1 MVTNVSMCAY
11 VYVCV
16 ADEQGY
22 TLRDAEAEVLFGFS
36 LEESL
41 KRANSVPLFKVKLAS
56 LWNQDFSS
64 INLMGR
70 RAQAGIVVILRPLYE
85 FGE

>member
-1 MVTNVSMCAY
+1 MKLQSKIRKCSIYCTLLVVTNVSMCAY

-56 LWNQDFSS
+56 L
-64 INLMGR
+64 
-70 RAQAGIVVILRPLYE
+70 
-85 FGE
+85 

>member
-1 MVTNVSMCAY
+1 MKLQSKIRKCSIYCTLLVVTNVSMCAY

-36 LEESL
+36 LEKSL
-41 KRANSVPLFKVKLAS
+41 KRANSVPLFKVK
-56 LWNQDFSS
+56 
-64 INLMGR
+64 
-70 RAQAGIVVILRPLYE
+70 
-85 FGE
+85 

>member
-1 MVTNVSMCAY
+1 MKLQSKIRKCSIYCTLLVVSNVSMCAY

-41 KRANSVPLFKVKLAS
+41 KRANSVPLFKVK
-56 LWNQDFSS
+56 
-64 INLMGR
+64 
-70 RAQAGIVVILRPLYE
+70 
-85 FGE
+85 

>member
-1 MVTNVSMCAY
+1 MKLQSKIRICSIYCTLLVVTNVSMCAY

-41 KRANSVPLFKVKLAS
+41 KRANSVPLFKVK
-56 LWNQDFSS
+56 
-64 INLMGR
+64 
-70 RAQAGIVVILRPLYE
+70 
-85 FGE
+85 

>member
-1 MVTNVSMCAY
+1 MKLQSKIRKCSIYCTLLVVTNVSMCAY

-41 KRANSVPLFKVKLAS
+41 KRANSVPLFKVK
-56 LWNQDFSS
+56 
-64 INLMGR
+64 
-70 RAQAGIVVILRPLYE
+70 
-85 FGE
+85 

>member
-1 MVTNVSMCAY
+1 MKLQSKIRKCSIYCTVLVVTNVSMCAY

-56 LWNQDFSS
+56 L
-64 INLMGR
+64 
-70 RAQAGIVVILRPLYE
+70 
-85 FGE
+85 

>member
-1 MVTNVSMCAY
+1 MFYIFVFISRTNVSMCAH

-41 KRANSVPLFKVKLAS
+41 KRANSAPLFKVK
-56 LWNQDFSS
+56 
-64 INLMGR
+64 
-70 RAQAGIVVILRPLYE
+70 
-85 FGE
+85 

>member
-1 MVTNVSMCAY
+1 MKLQSKIRKCSIYCTVLVVTNVSMCAY

-41 KRANSVPLFKVKLAS
+41 KRANSVPLFKVK
-56 LWNQDFSS
+56 
-64 INLMGR
+64 
-70 RAQAGIVVILRPLYE
+70 
-85 FGE
+85 